1 MRKMLW
7 FVAALAVGSVVGF
20 ACGTPAPKCS
30 VASCAGCCSTDG
42 TCQAGTTGM
51 ACGSQGNACVACSL
65 TGSCVAG
72 VCMGGTGTGGGSA
85 TGGGSTAGGSAGG
98 SSAGGAAAGG
108 SAAGGSAAGGSAA
121 GGVAGGATAG
131 GSTAGGSAGGGTG
144 GGMMLMFDAGM
155 PPSVAITFAANCNAA
170 QPCGGALPGLWHYQS
185 FCVEDAIFSRLLNAC
200 GGATQTQIL
209 DRSGTARG
217 AVFFTSTQMGRSVS
231 GAVDFSLS
239 TVNSTCVNGFMG
251 IGGCTQLPTLLAQ
264 AGVTGTCALSLPDG
278 GASATTCTCDLTFP
292 FNDQAT
298 EDYTTA
304 GNTITTPRG
313 RTFDYCVQGQ
323 SMTYEET
330 TPASVMGIARDP
342 GVSTLAKQ

>member
-1 MRKMLW
+1 MRKMFW

-42 TCQAGTTGM
+42 TCQGGNTTT
-51 ACGSQGNACVACSL
+51 ACGSQGNACVACPL

-72 VCMGGTGTGGGSA
+72 ACMAGSGTGGGS
-85 TGGGSTAGGSAGG
+85 
-98 SSAGGAAAGG
+98 AAGG

-121 GGVAGGATAG
+121 GGSAAGGSAAGGSAAGGSAAGGTAG
-131 GSTAGGSAGGGTG
+131 GSTAGGAG

-155 PPSVAITFAANCNAA
+155 PANVAITFAANCNASN
-170 QPCGGALPGLWHYQS
+170 PCGGALPGLWHYQS
-185 FCVEDAIFSRLLNAC
+185 FCVEDAIFSRLLSAC

-209 DRSGTARG
+209 NRSGTARG
-217 AVFFTSTQMGRSVS
+217 AVFFNATQMARSVS

-278 GASATTCTCDLTFP
+278 GASTSTCTCNLTFP

-313 RTFDYCVQGQ
+313 RTFDYCVQGT

-330 TPASVMGIARDP
+330 TPASIMGIARDP

>member
-1 MRKMLW
+1 MRNMFWL
-7 FVAALAVGSVVGF
+7 VAALAVGSTVGF
-20 ACGTPAPKCS
+20 ACGSPAPKCS
-30 VASCAGCCSTDG
+30 VASCAGCCSMDG
-42 TCQAGTTGM
+42 TCQGGNTGM
-51 ACGSQGNACVACSL
+51 ACGAQGNACVACAP

-72 VCMGGTGTGGGSA
+72 VCMAGSSGTGGGSA
-85 TGGGSTAGGSAGG
+85 TGGGSTAGGSA
-98 SSAGGAAAGG
+98 AGGAAAGG
-108 SAAGGSAAGGSAA
+108 SAAGGSAAGGSAT
-121 GGVAGGATAG
+121 GGGR
-131 GSTAGGSAGGGTG
+131 AGGSAGGGNTGGAG

-155 PPSVAITFAANCNAA
+155 PANVAITFAANCNASN
-170 QPCGGALPGLWHYQS
+170 PCGGALPGLWHYQS
-185 FCVEDAIFSRLLNAC
+185 FCVEDAIFSRLLSAC

-209 DRSGTARG
+209 NRSGTARG
-217 AVFFTSTQMGRSVS
+217 AIFFNATQMARSVS

-239 TVNSTCVNGFMG
+239 TVNPTCVNGFGG

-278 GASATTCTCDLTFP
+278 GASTSTCTCNLTFP

-313 RTFDYCVQGQ
+313 RTFDYCVQGT

-330 TPASVMGIARDP
+330 TPPSVTNIARDP
-342 GVSTLAKQ
+342 GVSTLGKQ

>member
-1 MRKMLW
+1 MRKMFW

-30 VASCAGCCSTDG
+30 VASCGGCCSTDG

-51 ACGSQGNACVACSL
+51 ACGSQGNACVGCGL
-65 TGSCVAG
+65 TQTCVAG
-72 VCMGGTGTGGGSA
+72 ACMAGNGTGGGS
-85 TGGGSTAGGSAGG
+85 
-98 SSAGGAAAGG
+98 AAGG

-121 GGVAGGATAG
+121 GGSAAGGAAG
-131 GSTAGGSAGGGTG
+131 GSTAGGRAGGNAGGGNTGGAG

-155 PPSVAITFAANCNAA
+155 PPSVAITFAANCNAT

-185 FCVEDAIFSRLLNAC
+185 FCVEDSIFSRLLSAC
-200 GGATQTQIL
+200 GGASQTQIL
-209 DRSGTARG
+209 NRSGTAQG
-217 AVFFTSTQMGRSVS
+217 AVFFTATQMGRSVS

-264 AGVTGTCALSLPDG
+264 AGVTGTCALALPDG
-278 GASATTCTCDLTFP
+278 GASTSTCTCQLTFP
-292 FNDQAT
+292 FNDRAT
-298 EDYTTA
+298 DDYTTA
-304 GNTITTPRG
+304 GNVITTAG
-313 RTFDYCVQGQ
+313 NRTFEYCVQGGVT
-323 SMTYEET
+323 MTYEET
-330 TPASVMGIARDP
+330 TPASVTNIARDP